1 MIEKIRPLA
10 GCVSAGCEGYGITWK
25 DIKKRT
31 RNNAQ

>member
-1 MIEKIRPLA
+1 MIEEIRPLTC
-10 GCVSAGCEGYGITWK
+10 CVSPGGEGHGITWK